1 MYDDQAFVVSVA
13 VIGFVIL
20 LVCWVAEYFC
30 GGDK

>member
-13 VIGFVIL
+13 VIGVVIL